1 VCFIVSFFPATF
13 WAVIGFLVLL
23 GASKA
28 DGGLKTFGHVL
39 GIWAC
44 VLAVLIPLGGLFVS
58 VAGLCPIEA
67 MMEQVQ
73 TRPAR

>member
-1 VCFIVSFFPATF
+1 MCFVVSLFPATF

-28 DGGLKTFGHVL
+28 NGRLQTFGSIL
-39 GIWAC
+39 GIWVC
-44 VLAVLIPLGGLFVS
+44 VLAVLIPIGGLFVS

-67 MMEQVQ
+67 MMEQMS
-73 TRPAR
+73 TPLP

>member
-1 VCFIVSFFPATF
+1 MCFIVSFFPATF

-23 GASKA
+23 AASKA
-28 DGGLKTFGHVL
+28 DGRLKTFGHVL
-39 GIWAC
+39 GIWVC

-67 MMEQVQ
+67 MMDQFQ
-73 TRPAR
+73 APSAR